1 MSYEEVANCQLQ
13 KGQKPLP
20 TNYEKM
26 SKSIFLDTINGQSTS
41 RPPVWFMRQAG
52 RVLPNYLK
60 LREQHS
66 FTELMHSPRL
76 AAEVTLMPVYDLG
89 VDAAILFSDILVIP
103 AALGMKLNFTDSG
116 PKFDVALKE
125 LADPAVILNP
135 DATKLNYIYEAI
147 DEIIRTKPAD
157 IPLIGFCG
165 APFTTLCYMVQ
176 GLSSNH
182 TFPDAVALLYKDR
195 KMMHKLLSAIT
206 ELSVEYARNQ
216 VRHGVSAFQIFE
228 THAGLIPADLY
239 QEVMMPYVRKIA
251 QAAREEGCP
260 VIFLPKG
267 LGYGIKHILPE
278 DADFLSIDWQIP
290 ISEARSL
297 VHRDIGL
304 QGNLDPRLLFAD
316 KGTILE
322 TLEKYVEFGSKEHAW
337 IFNLGHGFMP
347 GIPFENAK
355 LVVDWIKKTNW
366 KRG

>member
-1 MSYEEVANCQLQ
+1 MN
-13 KGQKPLP
+13 
-20 TNYEKM
+20 
-26 SKSIFLDTINGQSTS
+26 SIFLDTIQGKKTS

-60 LREQHS
+60 LREKHTFS
-66 FTELMHSPRL
+66 ELMHSPQL

-103 AALGMKLNFTDSG
+103 AALGMNLNFTDSG

-125 LADPAVILNP
+125 LTDPASVLKP
-135 DATKLNYIYEAI
+135 DSSKLTYIYDAI
-147 DEIIRTKPAD
+147 DEIVRTKPAD

-182 TFPDAVALLYKDR
+182 TFPEAVALLYKDR
-195 KMMHKLLSAIT
+195 NMTNRLLSAIT
-206 ELSVEYARNQ
+206 ELSVEYACNQ
-216 VRHGVSAFQIFE
+216 VKHGISAFQIFE
-228 THAGLIPADLY
+228 THAGLIPSDLY

-251 QAAREEGCP
+251 KAVREEGCP

-267 LGYGIKHILPE
+267 LGYGIKHMQPE
-278 DADFLSIDWQIP
+278 DADFLSVDWQMQIE
-290 ISEARSL
+290 EARML
-297 VHRDIGL
+297 VHPEIGL
-304 QGNLDPRLLFAD
+304 QGNLDPRLLYAD
-316 KGTILE
+316 KDTILK
-322 TLEKYVEFGSKEHAW
+322 TLEKYVSFGSREQKW

-355 LVVDWIKKTNW
+355 LVVDWVKQTNW
-366 KRG
+366 NRG

>member
-1 MSYEEVANCQLQ
+1 MSNSL
-13 KGQKPLP
+13 
-20 TNYEKM
+20 
-26 SKSIFLDTINGQSTS
+26 FLDTIQGKSTN

-60 LREQHS
+60 LREKHTFS
-66 FTELMHSPRL
+66 ELMHAPQL
-76 AAEVTLMPVYDLG
+76 AAEVTLMPVHDLG

-103 AALGMKLNFTDSG
+103 AALGMNLNFTDSG

-125 LADPAVILNP
+125 LADPSALLKP
-135 DATKLNYIYEAI
+135 KLTYIYDAI

-182 TFPDAVALLYKDR
+182 TFPDAVNLLYRDR
-195 KMMHKLLSAIT
+195 KMTHKLLSAIT
-206 ELSVEYARNQ
+206 ELSLEYARNQ

-228 THAGLIPADLY
+228 THAGLIPSDIY
-239 QEVMMPYVRKIA
+239 QEVMMPYVRQIA
-251 QAAREEGCP
+251 KAVREEGCP

-267 LGYGIKHILPE
+267 LGYGIKNIQPE
-278 DADFLSIDWQIP
+278 DADFLSIDWQLP
-290 ISEARSL
+290 LEEARML
-297 VHRDIGL
+297 VHPELGL
-304 QGNLDPRLLFAD
+304 QGNLDPRLLFAGKD
-316 KGTILE
+316 VILE
-322 TLEKYVEFGSKEHAW
+322 TLEKYIDFGTREQKW
-337 IFNLGHGFMP
+337 IFNLGHGFVP

-355 LVVDWIKKTNW
+355 LVVDWIKQTNW

>member
-1 MSYEEVANCQLQ
+1 
-13 KGQKPLP
+13 
-20 TNYEKM
+20 
-26 SKSIFLDTINGQSTS
+26 
-41 RPPVWFMRQAG
+41 MRQAG

-60 LREQHS
+60 LREKHS
-66 FTELMHSPRL
+66 FSELMHSPGL

-103 AALGMKLNFTDSG
+103 AALGMNLNFTDAG
-116 PKFDVALKE
+116 PKFDVALRE
-125 LADPAVILNP
+125 LEDPSAHLSADTL
-135 DATKLNYIYEAI
+135 KLEYIYAAI
-147 DEIIRTKPAD
+147 DEIIRTKPVD

-182 TFPDAVALLYKDR
+182 TFPEAVALLYKDR
-195 KMMHKLLSAIT
+195 KMAHKLLSAIT

-228 THAGLIPADLY
+228 THAGLIPSDLY
-239 QEVMMPYVRKIA
+239 QEMMMPYVRQIA
-251 QAAREEGCP
+251 VAAREEGCP

-267 LGYGIKHILPE
+267 LGYGIKNIQPE
-278 DADFLSIDWQIP
+278 DADFLSVDWQMP
-290 ISEARSL
+290 LQDARAL
-297 VHRDIGL
+297 VHREIGL
-304 QGNLDPRLLFAD
+304 QGNLDPRLLLAD
-316 KGTILE
+316 KASIVE
-322 TLEKYVEFGSKEHAW
+322 TLEKYVSFGSQEQRW

-355 LVVDWIKKTNW
+355 LVIDWIKQTDW